1 VQELNQHHVIWG
13 TPLLHHNV
21 GKAIINHPYFDG
33 LQHPF
38 MVSLGMVIALRTS
51 FIYVLWGFKRENM

>member
-33 LQHPF
+33 LQHIYGKLGDGYCSTNIIYLC
-38 MVSLGMVIALRTS
+38 SLGI
-51 FIYVLWGFKRENM
+51 

>member
-1 VQELNQHHVIWG
+1 VLNSYKTDIEN
-13 TPLLHHNV
+13 NV